1 MKLKGKHALITGH
14 RGAIGAAIASLFAN
28 EGCEVETSGDADV
41 SSQADIEA
49 LMARVKKKFGTLD
62 ILVLAAGTN
71 GSVGLFE
78 EASPVEWMR
87 AIETNLLGT
96 MLCIR
101 YSLPLLRKSGSAK
114 IITFAGGGEWP
125 LPRFS
130 SYVASKAAVL
140 RLTETLAAE
149 LAPDVDINAISPG
162 LVNSGLAKKLIAMGK
177 EKVGTQMYR
186 STLKQLS
193 GEEET
198 APPEKAAALAVFLA
212 SEASNGLS
220 GRNISAVWDH
230 WRDIPKH
237 LAEIMNSDI
246 YTARRIKPK
255 DRGYDWK

>member
-14 RGAIGAAIASLFAN
+14 RGAIGAAIASLFVR

-41 SSQADIEA
+41 SSQSDIEA
-49 LMARVKKKFGTLD
+49 LMSRVEKKFGRLD

-71 GSVGLFE
+71 GSVGLFKE
-78 EASPVEWMR
+78 TSPVEWMH

-101 YSLPLLRKSGSAK
+101 FALPLLRKSRNAK
-114 IITFAGGGEWP
+114 IITFAGGGEGP

-140 RLTETLAAE
+140 RLTETLAEE
-149 LAPDVDINAISPG
+149 LAPGVDINAISPG
-162 LVNSGLAKKLIAMGK
+162 LVNSGLAKKLIATGE
-177 EKVGTQMYR
+177 EKVGTRVYQATQR
-186 STLKQLS
+186 QLS

-198 APPEKAAALAVFLA
+198 VSPEKAAALAVFLA

-220 GRNISAVWDH
+220 GRNISAVWDN
-230 WRDIPKH
+230 WQDIPKH

-246 YTARRIKPK
+246 YTVRRVKPK